1 LTSSVTLDRSN
12 ATFLNSLDSPDLL
25 PYLNLRNQNWTSVSG
40 IFVAEGPLLVER
52 LIQSDYSVRS
62 ALLDQKYLDHYADQ
76 IPDEVKLLV
85 VPHDLVQQI
94 VGFNFHRGL
103 LACGIR
109 KPINSVA
116 QVATQ
121 LPAQQTWLGLVGVQD
136 PENVGGMLRTAAGL
150 GIQNVVIGPGTA
162 DPLSRRS
169 LRVSMGQALKLN
181 LYLSRD
187 LPADLQLLKRRGV
200 ECLATSLGDSSQ
212 PLERAHR
219 HGPVLLLMGNE
230 RHGLPKELLVH
241 CDRQV
246 RIDMSMQVDSLN
258 VGVAAG
264 IVMHH
269 FCRIATL
276 SGSLGAISPVESLA
290 GTSVR

>member
-1 LTSSVTLDRSN
+1 MSITLDRSN
-12 ATFLNSLDSPDLL
+12 VTYLNNLDSPDLL
-25 PYLNLRNQNWTSVSG
+25 PYLNLRNQNWTTVSG
-40 IFVAEGPLLVER
+40 IFVAEGPLLVQR
-52 LIQSDYSVRS
+52 LIDSDYSVRS
-62 ALLDQKYLDHYADQ
+62 VLLDQKYLNHYAHQ
-76 IPDEVKLLV
+76 IPDEVKLMV
-85 VPHDLVQQI
+85 VPHDLIQRI

-109 KPINSVA
+109 KP
-116 QVATQ
+116 TQ
-121 LPAQQTWLGLVGVQD
+121 QIFGDTSPLPAQQTWLGLVGVQD

-150 GIQNVVIGPGTA
+150 GIQNVLIGPGTA

-181 LYLSRD
+181 LYVSRD
-187 LPADLQLLKRRGV
+187 FSSDLLLLKRRGV
-200 ECLATSLGDSSQ
+200 ECVATSLGQNSQ
-212 PLERAHR
+212 PLEESSR

-230 RHGLPKELLVH
+230 RYGLSQEVLAS
-241 CDRQV
+241 CERQV

-269 FCRIATL
+269 FCRIAT
-276 SGSLGAISPVESLA
+276 SCGCIGAIPLV
-290 GTSVR
+290 V